1 MKLLVDL
8 LIRTT
13 AIFISAYIL
22 QGVVVRDFLT
32 AFVVA
37 IVLGLIN
44 LIIKPI
50 LILLTLPI
58 NVLTLGLFTL
68 IINAFLILLVGRI
81 VPGFTVVSFGWALA
95 FGIILALVSWFLN
108 RLLK

>member
-1 MKLLVDL
+1 MKLLMDL
-8 LIRTT
+8 FIRTA

-22 QGVVVRDFLT
+22 KGVVVRDFIT

-37 IVLGLIN
+37 VVLGLIN
-44 LIIKPI
+44 LVIKPI

-68 IINAFLILLVGRI
+68 VINAFLILLVNRI

-95 FGIILALVSWFLN
+95 FGIILALVNWFLS
-108 RLLK
+108 RLIK